1 MKLLDIVALTEDM
14 PDIRLYRGQVGTI
27 VEKYESDVFEVEFSD
42 TKGRTYALE
51 TLKENQLMVLHYQ
64 SFEEKMSA

>member
-27 VEKYESDVFEVEFSD
+27 VEKYESDVFEVKFSD
-42 TKGRTYALE
+42 TKIYYKNKQ
-51 TLKENQLMVLHYQ
+51 LKYLA
-64 SFEEKMSA
+64 SI